1 LATSTDPGVARLR
14 LVLAL
19 LAVLPFA
26 PSLFHPFFADDSIH
40 LERALALAGAP
51 WSGLARGWILNAAD
65 AAAWWSPPGLA
76 VVYFRPL
83 VMLSF
88 LADATWWG
96 LSAAGF
102 HLTNLLLHAAT
113 TVLVHALAVR
123 LLPTPRAALA
133 AAGLFALHPCHAEAV
148 LWVSGRT
155 DLLAGLG
162 SVAAVVLYVASRRSP
177 HRRGRRLSGSLIAL
191 ALALLAKESAVI
203 VPGLLLLYEWG
214 WPDAEPA
221 RRRLIGPALAVA
233 VVGAYAGLRLALL
246 GGVSLPPHPFAH
258 GPGDPDLPAHAVM
271 APLLYLADLVLFV
284 PPDPV
289 ITGPW
294 WRAHLWLFAALA
306 GLAVAALVSSV
317 RRVRDVHLARF
328 GLGWIAL
335 SLLPAAPLSLGERFL
350 YLPSVGYCLLIGAGA
365 GALAARDPRS
375 ARRQM
380 AAVGVLAAAVALA
393 RTVGFGVL
401 AGRARE
407 TVDDAVAALRANPGR
422 SLLLV
427 VDLPPAAALGF
438 AHALRLER
446 PAPLE
451 VELLTLAPSFL
462 RRDQEASEV
471 SAEDG
476 RLVLRRRT
484 PYLTGYIDRAFL
496 GERAPFA
503 EGHRVERPSLAV
515 TVRDVA
521 QGGPRALEVTLRP
534 AARPRSLLLRGQGWR
549 LRADPAAER

>member
-1 LATSTDPGVARLR
+1 
-14 LVLAL
+14 
-19 LAVLPFA
+19 
-26 PSLFHPFFADDSIH
+26 
-40 LERALALAGAP
+40 
-51 WSGLARGWILNAAD
+51 
-65 AAAWWSPPGLA
+65 
-76 VVYFRPL
+76 
-83 VMLSF
+83 
-88 LADATWWG
+88 
-96 LSAAGF
+96 
-102 HLTNLLLHAAT
+102 
-113 TVLVHALAVR
+113 
-123 LLPTPRAALA
+123 
-133 AAGLFALHPCHAEAV
+133 
-148 LWVSGRT
+148 
-155 DLLAGLG
+155 
-162 SVAAVVLYVASRRSP
+162 
-177 HRRGRRLSGSLIAL
+177 
-191 ALALLAKESAVI
+191 
-203 VPGLLLLYEWG
+203 
-214 WPDAEPA
+214 
-221 RRRLIGPALAVA
+221 
-233 VVGAYAGLRLALL
+233 
-246 GGVSLPPHPFAH
+246 
-258 GPGDPDLPAHAVM
+258 
-271 APLLYLADLVLFV
+271 
-284 PPDPV
+284 
-289 ITGPW
+289 
-294 WRAHLWLFAALA
+294 
-306 GLAVAALVSSV
+306 
-317 RRVRDVHLARF
+317 
-328 GLGWIAL
+328 
-335 SLLPAAPLSLGERFL
+335 
-350 YLPSVGYCLLIGAGA
+350 
-365 GALAARDPRS
+365 
-375 ARRQM
+375 
-380 AAVGVLAAAVALA
+380 VALA

-503 EGHRVERPSLAV
+503 EGDRVERPSLAV